1 MMRKF
6 VVLVLMPI
14 VSLLFLLAVEA
25 YMLDFVWEDDI
36 SGMLLM
42 ILLLLAGLVGLWLF
56 FVEAGL
62 HPALAGVMLAV
73 LLVIREIGG
82 WLFWPW
88 GFVVWV
94 VLVGL
99 LILDANRS

>member
-1 MMRKF
+1 MRKF

-25 YMLDFVWEDDI
+25 YMLKFVWQDDI

-82 WLFWPW
+82 WQFWAI
-88 GFVVWV
+88 GFWAWV